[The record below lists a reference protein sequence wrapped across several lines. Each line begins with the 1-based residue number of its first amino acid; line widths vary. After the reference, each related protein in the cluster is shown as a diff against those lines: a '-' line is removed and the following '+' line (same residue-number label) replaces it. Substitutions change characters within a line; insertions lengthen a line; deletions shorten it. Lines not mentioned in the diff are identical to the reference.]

1 MAMGLRIA
9 HPGGLLKG
17 HQVEAF
23 AAQPGGLHADAVFDV
38 HRVDIM
44 GVDVELHKV
53 GQIPHLDRAHLVVTA
68 EDEGRIE
75 RLGAQRLPMRR

>member
-1 MAMGLRIA
+1 
-9 HPGGLLKG
+9 
-17 HQVEAF
+17 
-23 AAQPGGLHADAVFDV
+23 VFDV
-38 HRVDIM
+38 HRVDVM